1 MLQQDSDRSGCG
13 TVINNPLMLLF
24 YLGKYPGL
32 IFSCNVLAVVQ
43 QYDIIKD
50 FPVRWGDD
58 RELKMFPKAKVKH

>member
-1 MLQQDSDRSGCG
+1 
-13 TVINNPLMLLF
+13 MLLF